1 MKKIKV
7 EAILENIII
16 IFLIIQPIFDLKI
29 FYNSISTLIRTVIII
44 VFFLIYFI
52 KSNNKRK
59 YLLLI
64 YSVILG
70 IYAIFHHINAMNFT
84 SLVPGNF
91 NYSLVKE
98 LLYFVK
104 MIVPILLIYVLFK
117 SKITNSKIDKIIQL
131 IVFIMG
137 SSIIITNLLGISY
150 GSYSDEIIKANF
162 IKWFNNSENYTYKDL
177 ASKGLFE
184 YGNQVSAVLLMF
196 LPFIINK
203 SIKEKKWKNFA
214 ILLINVFSLILLS
227 TRVAVIGIM
236 LVFVYTIIIILYMKN
251 RKNLNNIKIKN
262 FAGSI
267 IVVII
272 YISILPINPMFN
284 RIYEMN
290 NQYDEIIQVDSQN
303 IVDDESNE
311 VEEDGVYNKNNNNEN
326 NSIIENVET
335 KKVLEQNNYSKKEEQ
350 IKYIQENYKRKNIHE
365 QFILRSYP
373 YQYDTEFWTIIL
385 NLDIYTR
392 TNYRYIEKQMVKRVI
407 EINNNKYDKIFGI
420 THTRVQNIFNI
431 EQDFIE
437 QYYALGILGSIIIF
451 LPYFLLITI
460 YVYKV
465 IKSKFKLC
473 SIDNLLSIITIFM
486 IFGIAYNSGNLLN
499 SLSFTIYFAI
509 LYYKLY
515 NVQKDEGGENVYK
528 EYLFKFKKI

>member
-137 SSIIITNLLGISY
+137 FSIIITNLLGMSY

-203 SIKEKKWKNFA
+203 SIKEKNLKNFV
-214 ILLINVFSLILLS
+214 ILLINVFALILLG

-236 LVFVYTIIIILYMKN
+236 LVFIYTTVIILYMKN
-251 RKNLNNIKIKN
+251 KEKLKNIKIKN
-262 FAGSI
+262 FAG
-267 IVVII
+267 
-272 YISILPINPMFN
+272 
-284 RIYEMN
+284 
-290 NQYDEIIQVDSQN
+290 
-303 IVDDESNE
+303 
-311 VEEDGVYNKNNNNEN
+311 VYNCSNN
-326 NSIIENVET
+326 
-335 KKVLEQNNYSKKEEQ
+335 LYS
-350 IKYIQENYKRKNIHE
+350 NIT
-365 QFILRSYP
+365 Y
-373 YQYDTEFWTIIL
+373 
-385 NLDIYTR
+385 
-392 TNYRYIEKQMVKRVI
+392 
-407 EINNNKYDKIFGI
+407 
-420 THTRVQNIFNI
+420 
-431 EQDFIE
+431 
-437 QYYALGILGSIIIF
+437 
-451 LPYFLLITI
+451 
-460 YVYKV
+460 
-465 IKSKFKLC
+465 
-473 SIDNLLSIITIFM
+473 
-486 IFGIAYNSGNLLN
+486 
-499 SLSFTIYFAI
+499 
-509 LYYKLY
+509 
-515 NVQKDEGGENVYK
+515 
-528 EYLFKFKKI
+528 

>member
-137 SSIIITNLLGISY
+137 FSIIITNLLGMSY

-203 SIKEKKWKNFA
+203 SIKEKNLKNFV
-214 ILLINVFSLILLS
+214 ILLINVFALILLG

-236 LVFVYTIIIILYMKN
+236 LVFIYTTVIILYMKN
-251 RKNLNNIKIKN
+251 KEKLKNIKIKN
-262 FAGSI
+262 FAGVI

-272 YISILPINPMFN
+272 YIAILPINPMCN

-290 NQYDEIIQVDSQN
+290 NQYDETIQVDSPN
-303 IVDDESNE
+303 IVDAESNGLK
-311 VEEDGVYNKNNNNEN
+311 DDCVYTENNNNEEN
-326 NSIIENVET
+326 MIIENIET
-335 KKVLEQNNYSKKEEQ
+335 EGISRQNSSTKKEEQ
-350 IKYIQENYKRKNIHE
+350 IKYIQDNYKKKNIHE
-365 QFILRSYP
+365 QFILISYP
-373 YQYDTEFWTIIL
+373 YQYDTEFWTNIL

-392 TNYRYIEKQMVKRVI
+392 TNYRYLEKQMVKRVI

-437 QYYALGILGSIIIF
+437 QYYALGILGCIIIF
-451 LPYFLLITI
+451 LPYLLLIII

>member
-7 EAILENIII
+7 ESILENIII

-29 FYNSISTLIRTVIII
+29 FYNSISTLIRTTVIII
-44 VFFLIYFI
+44 IFLIYFI
-52 KSNNKRK
+52 KSNNRK
-59 YLLLI
+59 KYFLLI
-64 YSVILG
+64 YPAILG
-70 IYAIFHHINAMNFT
+70 IYEIFHHINAMNFT
-84 SLVPGNF
+84 SVVPGDF

-117 SKITNSKIDKIIQL
+117 SKITNSGIDKIIQV
-131 IVFIMG
+131 IVFTM
-137 SSIIITNLLGISY
+137 SFIIIVTNLLGISY
-150 GSYSDEIIKANF
+150 GSYSDEMIKANF
-162 IKWFNNSENYTYKDL
+162 IKWFNNTENYTYKDL

-184 YGNQVSAVLLMF
+184 YGNQIGAVLLMF

-203 SIKEKKWKNFA
+203 SVKEKNCGNFA
-214 ILLINVFSLILLS
+214 ILFMNVVALILLG

-236 LVFVYTIIIILYMKN
+236 LVFIYTTAIILYMKN
-251 RKNLNNIKIKN
+251 KENLKNIKIKN
-262 FAGSI
+262 FTGVI

-272 YISILPINPMFN
+272 YIAILPINPMCN

-290 NQYDEIIQVDSQN
+290 NQYDETVQVDSQN
-303 IVDDESNE
+303 IVDDEANGLN
-311 VEEDGVYNKNNNNEN
+311 DNCVYIENNNNEE
-326 NSIIENVET
+326 NSITENTET
-335 KKVLEQNNYSKKEEQ
+335 EELSEENSNTQKEEQ
-350 IKYIQENYKRKNIHE
+350 IKYIQDNYKRKNIHE
-365 QFILRSYP
+365 QFILISYP
-373 YQYDTEFWTIIL
+373 YQYDTEFWTNIL
-385 NLDIYTR
+385 NLDIYNR
-392 TNYRYIEKQMVKRVI
+392 TNYRYLEKQMVKRII

-420 THTRVQNIFNI
+420 THIRVQNIFNI

-437 QYYALGILGSIIIF
+437 QYYALGILGCIIIF
-451 LPYFLLITI
+451 LPYFVLISI
-460 YVYKV
+460 YVYQI